1 MSNYTT
7 EVRYIC
13 EHFAGVDNSVGF
25 KDVNTVIEKSIP
37 YVMPDFPIFDES
49 YRKPLEIKILRHYY
63 LREICDETF
72 GVWRFRLENKLN
84 EIMPYYNQLYKSAL
98 YEYNPLYNVD
108 YTTERKVSDKGN
120 TKSKSESGLNSVI
133 DRDNNYKAN
142 ETRNTA
148 NTDETIGSNEANS
161 LYSDTPQGGL
171 GNFDEVKGNLWLT
184 NAQINN
190 AKENTKGNSKT
201 EDKYT
206 SDNNTKDKTNRNDN
220 SNTSFNSDITSTQDY
235 IEHIKGAVGGQSFSA
250 KIKEFRE
257 TLLNIDMMVI
267 EELSTLFFSLLQ

>member
-25 KDVNTVIEKSIP
+25 KDVNSVIEKSLP
-37 YVMPDFPIFDES
+37 YVMPDFPIFDEA
-49 YRKPLEIKILRHYY
+49 YRTPLSIKILRHYY
-63 LREICDETF
+63 LREISDETF

-84 EIMPYYNQLYKSAL
+84 EIMPYYNELYKTAL
-98 YEYNPLYNVD
+98 YDYNPLYNVD

-120 TKSKSESGLNSVI
+120 TKSTNTTDFKSDTDHE
-133 DRDNNYKAN
+133 NNYKAN
-142 ETRNTA
+142 ENRKTN
-148 NTDETIGSNEANS
+148 NTDESTGTNEANS

-171 GNFDEVKGNLWLT
+171 GNFEAIKGNLYLT
-184 NAQINN
+184 NAQVNN
-190 AKENTKGNSKT
+190 ATENSKGKSET
-201 EDKYT
+201 NDKYT
-206 SDNNTKDKTNRNDN
+206 TDNTGKDKTNRIDN
-220 SNTSFNSDITSTQDY
+220 TKSDYNSDITSTQDY

-257 TLLNIDMMVI
+257 NILNIDMMII
-267 EELSTLFFSLLQ
+267 EELSPLFFSLLD